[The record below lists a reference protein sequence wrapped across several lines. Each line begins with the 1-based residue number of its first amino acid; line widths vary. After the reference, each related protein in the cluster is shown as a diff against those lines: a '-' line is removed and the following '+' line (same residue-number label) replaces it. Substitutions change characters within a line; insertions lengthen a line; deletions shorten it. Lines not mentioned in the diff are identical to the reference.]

1 MPKVSIIM
9 NCLNGERYL
18 RKAIDSI
25 YAQSY
30 KDWEI
35 IFFDNASA
43 DNSASIAKSYSGKLR
58 YFFSEQTLPLGE
70 ARNRAMEYADG
81 EFIGFLDC
89 DDIWVKRKIEKQLPL
104 FEKNSN
110 TGLVFGDAM
119 LFFQS
124 DGTCANFFEYNG
136 MKPQRGNIFG
146 HLLNSY
152 FIPMPT
158 VMLRKSALTSM
169 DEWFDSSYEHATD
182 YDLFLRLA
190 SRWECDYVDEA
201 MAVYRIHQSATSS
214 RTFKRMPFE
223 IFSTM
228 NKLKDANPNMMDL
241 YKREGMNNS
250 QWIDFLRA
258 KALWRE
264 GNGNKARRLLMQNAL
279 TFKAI
284 LLFFLSF
291 LKYEWTAK
299 CLERVQSLKRNKITE
314 EEIDVFVQN
323 I

>member
-1 MPKVSIIM
+1 M

-25 YAQSY
+25 FAQSY
-30 KDWEI
+30 EDWEI
-35 IFFDNASA
+35 IFFDNASV
-43 DNSASIAKSYSGKLR
+43 DNSALIAKSYNGKLR
-58 YFFSEQTLPLGE
+58 YFFSEQILPLGE

-119 LFFQS
+119 LFFQT
-124 DGTCANFFEYNG
+124 DGTCANFFEYNR
-136 MKPQRGNIFG
+136 MKPKRGNILG
-146 HLLNSY
+146 HLLSSY

-158 VMLRKSALTSM
+158 VMLRRSALVSV
-169 DEWFDSSYEHATD
+169 DEWFDSGFEHATD

-190 SRWECDYVDEA
+190 SRWECDYVDEV
-201 MAVYRIHQSATSS
+201 MAVYRIHDSATSS
-214 RTFKRMPFE
+214 RTFNKMPLE
-223 IFSTM
+223 ISSTM
-228 NKLKDANPNMMDL
+228 DKLKAAAPAMMDL
-241 YKREGMNNS
+241 YRREGKNNS
-250 QWIDFLRA
+250 RWIDFLRA

-264 GNGNKARRLLMQNAL
+264 GDGDKARRLLMQNAL

-284 LLFFLSF
+284 LVFFLSF
-291 LKYEWTAK
+291 LKYKWVTT
-299 CLERVQSLKRNKITE
+299 CLEKLNSLKRKKMTDE
-314 EEIDVFVQN
+314 ELDSYVQRA
-323 I
+323 

>member
-1 MPKVSIIM
+1 MPRVSIIM

-35 IFFDNASA
+35 IFFDNASS
-43 DNSASIAKSYSGKLR
+43 DNSALIAKSYDDKLR
-58 YFFSEQTLPLGE
+58 YFFSDHVLPLGE
-70 ARNRAMEYADG
+70 ARNRAMEHADG

-89 DDIWVKRKIEKQLPL
+89 DDLWVKRKIEKQLTL
-104 FEKNSN
+104 FEKNGN

-119 LFFQS
+119 LFFQT
-124 DGTCANFFEYNG
+124 DGTCADFFEYNG
-136 MKPQRGNIFG
+136 MKPQRGNILG

-158 VMLRKSALTSM
+158 VMLRRSALGPV
-169 DEWFDSSYEHATD
+169 DEWFDSSFEHATD

-190 SRWECDYVDEA
+190 SRWECDYVNEV
-201 MAVYRIHQSATSS
+201 MAIYRIHDSATSS
-214 RTFKRMPFE
+214 RTFNKMPFE
-223 IFSTM
+223 ISLTM
-228 NKLKDANPNMMDL
+228 DKLKVSDPGIMDL
-241 YKREGMNNS
+241 YRREGKNNS

-264 GNGNKARRLLMQNAL
+264 GDGDKARNLLMQNDL

-284 LLFFLSF
+284 LVFFLSF
-291 LKYEWTAK
+291 LKYKWVAG
-299 CLERVQSLKRNKITE
+299 CLEKLNGIKRKRMTE
-314 EEIDVFVQN
+314 EELDNYVLRA
-323 I
+323 